1 MIPLRPIGFGE
12 ILDGAF
18 SSIRQNPR
26 ATLGLAAIL
35 MTIAG
40 VISATISIIAIHQV
54 GTINLP
60 TAGQNLTRAQVGHL
74 FSQIATGLVI
84 PALASALLA
93 VVVQSILAGLLTAVI
108 GRAVLGQRIS
118 MRQAWQIAAPRLPAL
133 IGAAFALLGILIGLW
148 IVLGLIVLALY
159 LAGAPAGALIAVGV
173 LGFFPAFA
181 AMVWLGIRFSL
192 ATPAVVLERQGPL
205 QALRRSGQLVKGSFW
220 RVFGVLLLAGLI
232 VAVAGSILQIPF
244 SLVAGA
250 SGGFSLSS
258 HAISMRGVD
267 GHADRRGRCHHRGH
281 GDPAHSG
288 GGDRPAV
295 HGHADAQ
302 GGPRP
307 GPADRGGKRAG
318 AGRRIRVGVAAAHRR
333 PGIPARRPDDA
344 PAAPSTRRGGAPAVV
359 MAASLTSSAAAGGGD
374 PSTATS
380 MTARALGAAA
390 FPAMP
395 ATAAAAHPIGRGAAQ
410 RLARTELSKAIYHPH
425 ESLIQRILGA
435 IYDWLSGLFATTSAA
450 PGGWWG
456 LVALAALAV
465 LVIAVVVDPDAPGRP
480 GAQARGRPDPRGQGR
495 YRPRAPV
502 PRRPAGQRGSYFAAT
517 LEIVRTIARQLEEQ
531 GVFAPRI
538 GRTSGEFANEAGQV
552 LPSEAG
558 ALRDAARRFD
568 DVCYGQG
575 QGRQDGYRRLRA
587 LDARIAAA
595 RTGAGQQPAPVPV
608 TAGGSPR

>member
-1 MIPLRPIGFGE
+1 M
-12 ILDGAF
+12 
-18 SSIRQNPR
+18 
-26 ATLGLAAIL
+26 
-35 MTIAG
+35 
-40 VISATISIIAIHQV
+40 
-54 GTINLP
+54 
-60 TAGQNLTRAQVGHL
+60 
-74 FSQIATGLVI
+74 
-84 PALASALLA
+84 
-93 VVVQSILAGLLTAVI
+93 
-108 GRAVLGQRIS
+108 
-118 MRQAWQIAAPRLPAL
+118 
-133 IGAAFALLGILIGLW
+133 
-148 IVLGLIVLALY
+148 
-159 LAGAPAGALIAVGV
+159 
-173 LGFFPAFA
+173 
-181 AMVWLGIRFSL
+181 
-192 ATPAVVLERQGPL
+192 
-205 QALRRSGQLVKGSFW
+205 
-220 RVFGVLLLAGLI
+220 
-232 VAVAGSILQIPF
+232 
-244 SLVAGA
+244 
-250 SGGFSLSS
+250 
-258 HAISMRGVD
+258 
-267 GHADRRGRCHHRGH
+267 
-281 GDPAHSG
+281 
-288 GGDRPAV
+288 
-295 HGHADAQ
+295 
-302 GGPRP
+302 
-307 GPADRGGKRAG
+307 
-318 AGRRIRVGVAAAHRR
+318 
-333 PGIPARRPDDA
+333 
-344 PAAPSTRRGGAPAVV
+344 V

-465 LVIAVVVDPDAPGRP
+465 LVIAVIMNRIGPV
-480 GAQARGRPDPRGQGR
+480 ARGRR
-495 YRPRAPV
+495 RADDRIHGV
-502 PRRPAGQRGSYFAAT
+502 RAVTAREHRSRADRLASAGDYSAAT

-575 QGRQDGYRRLRA
+575 QGTQDGYRRLRA
-587 LDARIAAA
+587 LDARIAAG

>member
-54 GTINLP
+54 GTIDLP

-148 IVLGLIVLALY
+148 VVLGLIVLALY

-220 RVFGVLLLAGLI
+220 RVLGVLLLAGLI

-258 HAISMRGVD
+258 HTISMRGVTGTLIAAVGAIIAGTVTRPIAAGVIVLLYMD
-267 GHADRRGRCHHRGH
+267 MRMRKEGLDLALQTAAGSEQVP
-281 GDPAHSG
+281 GDEFASVW
-288 GGDRPAV
+288 RPPI
-295 HGHADAQ
+295 
-302 GGPRP
+302 GGPAFPP
-307 GPADRGGKRAG
+307 GGPMT
-318 AGRRIRVGVAAAHRR
+318 
-333 PGIPARRPDDA
+333 PPPPPP
-344 PAAPSTRRGGAPAVV
+344 PAAEAP
-359 MAASLTSSAAAGGGD
+359 
-374 PSTATS
+374 P
-380 MTARALGAAA
+380 
-390 FPAMP
+390 P
-395 ATAAAAHPIGRGAAQ
+395 
-410 RLARTELSKAIYHPH
+410 
-425 ESLIQRILGA
+425 
-435 IYDWLSGLFATTSAA
+435 W
-450 PGGWWG
+450 
-456 LVALAALAV
+456 
-465 LVIAVVVDPDAPGRP
+465 
-480 GAQARGRPDPRGQGR
+480 
-495 YRPRAPV
+495 
-502 PRRPAGQRGSYFAAT
+502 
-517 LEIVRTIARQLEEQ
+517 
-531 GVFAPRI
+531 
-538 GRTSGEFANEAGQV
+538 
-552 LPSEAG
+552 
-558 ALRDAARRFD
+558 
-568 DVCYGQG
+568 
-575 QGRQDGYRRLRA
+575 
-587 LDARIAAA
+587 
-595 RTGAGQQPAPVPV
+595 
-608 TAGGSPR
+608 